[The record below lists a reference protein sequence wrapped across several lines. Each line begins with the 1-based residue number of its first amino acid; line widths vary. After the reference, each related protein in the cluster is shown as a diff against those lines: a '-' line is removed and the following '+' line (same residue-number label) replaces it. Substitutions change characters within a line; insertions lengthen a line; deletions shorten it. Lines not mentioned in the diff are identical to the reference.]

1 MTKLLK
7 ELWSIFLYILMG
19 LFAILVSI
27 LVLLIT
33 VHFAQYGPL
42 PVILILGILVGL
54 YFKLDSI

>member
-1 MTKLLK
+1 MMELLK

-19 LFAILVSI
+19 LFGLLVSI
-27 LVLLIT
+27 LVLVIT
-33 VHFAQYGPL
+33 VHLAQYGPL

>member
-7 ELWSIFLYILMG
+7 ELWSIFLYILIG
-19 LFAILVSI
+19 LFAILVSL

-33 VHFAQYGPL
+33 VHFSQYGPI